1 MEAGTCLANRDALL
15 GDLITVF
22 DRQSAEVL
30 LDVLVKASFQ
40 MSNGYATRDDVVQLN
55 RSFDRL
61 TDAQR
66 QTDGSLKELA
76 EAQKKTDH
84 SIEMLAEAQKKT
96 DHSVEML
103 AEAQKKTDHSI
114 EMLAEA
120 QKKTDHSV
128 LMLAEAQHG
137 TEQRLTRVESA
148 VERLAEAQRR
158 SGERL
163 DRVESAVERLAEA
176 QRRSG
181 ERLDRVESAVERL
194 GEAQSRT
201 DESVKLLA
209 EAQGRTERSL
219 DRLAKQVGGLSET
232 VGGDIEDIAYIVIH
246 DVLKR
251 EWDWDVDELERSMQ
265 VWGGR
270 EVEIDVFGK
279 ATDPSR
285 PDQTI
290 WIVGEAKHNLSV
302 SEVERFTRVVEDARK
317 NLQGEIIP
325 ICFCYRARPVVQQTV
340 KDAGYRLVFSYGK
353 LV

>member
-96 DHSVEML
+96 DHSV
-103 AEAQKKTDHSI
+103 
-114 EMLAEA
+114 
-120 QKKTDHSV
+120 

-137 TEQRLTRVESA
+137 TEQRLT
-148 VERLAEAQRR
+148 
-158 SGERL
+158 
-163 DRVESAVERLAEA
+163 RVESAVERLAEA

>member
-96 DHSVEML
+96 DHSIEML
-103 AEAQKKTDHSI
+103 AEAQKKTDHSV

-137 TEQRLTRVESA
+137 TEQRLT
-148 VERLAEAQRR
+148 
-158 SGERL
+158 
-163 DRVESAVERLAEA
+163 RVESAVERLAEA

>member
-84 SIEMLAEAQKKT
+84 S
-96 DHSVEML
+96 V
-103 AEAQKKTDHSI
+103 

-137 TEQRLTRVESA
+137 TEQRLT
-148 VERLAEAQRR
+148 
-158 SGERL
+158 
-163 DRVESAVERLAEA
+163 RVESAVERLAEA

>member
-1 MEAGTCLANRDALL
+1 
-15 GDLITVF
+15 
-22 DRQSAEVL
+22 
-30 LDVLVKASFQ
+30 
-40 MSNGYATRDDVVQLN
+40 
-55 RSFDRL
+55 
-61 TDAQR
+61 
-66 QTDGSLKELA
+66 
-76 EAQKKTDH
+76 
-84 SIEMLAEAQKKT
+84 
-96 DHSVEML
+96 
-103 AEAQKKTDHSI
+103 
-114 EMLAEA
+114 
-120 QKKTDHSV
+120 
-128 LMLAEAQHG
+128 
-137 TEQRLTRVESA
+137 
-148 VERLAEAQRR
+148 
-158 SGERL
+158 
-163 DRVESAVERLAEA
+163 VERLAEA

>member
-103 AEAQKKTDHSI
+103 AEAQKKTDHS
-114 EMLAEA
+114 
-120 QKKTDHSV
+120 V

-137 TEQRLTRVESA
+137 TEQRLT
-148 VERLAEAQRR
+148 
-158 SGERL
+158 
-163 DRVESAVERLAEA
+163 RVESAVERLAEA